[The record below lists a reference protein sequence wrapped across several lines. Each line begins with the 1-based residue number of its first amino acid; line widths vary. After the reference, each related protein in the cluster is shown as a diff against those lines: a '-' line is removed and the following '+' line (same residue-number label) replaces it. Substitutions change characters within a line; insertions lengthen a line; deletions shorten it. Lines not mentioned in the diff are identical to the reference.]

1 MRSWKDQALKS
12 VDGSGNSRIMKFFNI
27 ETKNV
32 ANSSFQV
39 FYLYEKD
46 KKAYPFLSNKQFL
59 ENLKETFV
67 FSE

>member
-1 MRSWKDQALKS
+1 M
-12 VDGSGNSRIMKFFNI
+12 DGSGNSRIRKFFNI

-39 FYLYEKD
+39 FYLYEND
-46 KKAYPFLSNKQFL
+46 KKACIPFLSNKQFL

-67 FSE
+67 FPE